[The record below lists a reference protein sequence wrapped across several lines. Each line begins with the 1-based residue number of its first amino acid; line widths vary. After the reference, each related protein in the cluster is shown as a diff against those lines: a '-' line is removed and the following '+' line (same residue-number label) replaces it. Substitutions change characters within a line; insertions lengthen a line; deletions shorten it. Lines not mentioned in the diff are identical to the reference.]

1 MITMVTVDG
10 TSNGLNIELH
20 QSPMKR
26 SLICVPLIILLANA
40 LVFQGCTSF
49 VTASGEKASTYD
61 IAVTEI
67 VVRSVDENMSAIELW
82 FSVKAL
88 VTNNTASPRTVLIG
102 IQGIDRDGFELKD
115 FIMRGSLEANETRFL
130 TDRQYM
136 PKDNFQKVVRWQVES
151 VSYIE

>member
-1 MITMVTVDG
+1 MERAPIY
-10 TSNGLNIELH
+10 
-20 QSPMKR
+20 
-26 SLICVPLIILLANA
+26 VPLIILLTSA
-40 LVFQGCTSF
+40 LVLQGCTSLE
-49 VTASGEKASTYD
+49 TASGEKRGTYD

-67 VVRSVDENMSAIELW
+67 VVRSVDENMSATELW

-88 VTNNTASPRTVLIG
+88 VTNNTASPRTVVIG
-102 IQGIDRDGFELKD
+102 IQGVDREGFELKD

-136 PKDNFQKVVRWQVES
+136 PKENFQKVVHWRVES